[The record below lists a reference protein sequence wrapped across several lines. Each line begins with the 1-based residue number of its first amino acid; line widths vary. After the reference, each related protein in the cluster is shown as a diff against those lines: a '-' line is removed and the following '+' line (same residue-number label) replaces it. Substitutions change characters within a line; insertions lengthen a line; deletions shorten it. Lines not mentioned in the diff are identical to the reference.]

1 MTPAGSE
8 KLIKELQ
15 DEIGRIHQ
23 DYDQQMHV
31 LEVEND
37 SLRSQLRAQPRE
49 IQRLIEDRF
58 GRIAAEEFALDLKIR
73 MS

>member
-8 KLIKELQ
+8 KVIKELQ
-15 DEIGRIHQ
+15 DKIESLHRE
-23 DYDQQMHV
+23 YDQMMHD
-31 LEVEND
+31 LEVKSDN
-37 SLRSQLRAQPRE
+37 LRSQLREQPRE
-49 IQRLIEDRF
+49 IQKLIEDRF